1 MAAFYSC
8 RLESFSKINFD
19 KIIGIHNDNL
29 YNTGWYFVFA
39 KHCAE
44 KFYSKNA
51 LQNQG
56 IALVL

>member
-19 KIIGIHNDNL
+19 QIIGIHNDNL

-39 KHCAE
+39 KHCGE
-44 KFYSKNA
+44 KFYTKNMYI
-51 LQNQG
+51 LP
-56 IALVL
+56 L